1 MKSFHIVKPGSEV
14 HLDEHDPAATGNFG
28 DGDDAPKAARKR
40 LEGLQEELHELQGLL
55 YADNRHALLIVLQG
69 TDASGKDGTIRH
81 VLSGLSPIGV
91 HVTGFK
97 VPNDEERDHD
107 YLWRI
112 HQAMPRRG
120 EIGIFNRSHYEDV
133 LVPRVHGLVPKS
145 VWEARYRQINDL
157 ERSLAENGTVIL
169 KFFLHISKDEQKRRF
184 EERLSDPHKY
194 WKFALGDIEERK
206 LWDEYKRAYEV
217 LLTKCSTKWA
227 PWTIVPADRKWYR
240 NLVVAETTVRALKD
254 LDMRYPPPSFDRSKV
269 VIE

>member
-1 MKSFHIVKPGSEV
+1 MKSFHLVKPGSEV
-14 HLDEHDPAATGNFG
+14 LLDEHDPAATGDFD

-40 LEGLQEELHELQGLL
+40 LEELQEEMHELQGLL
-55 YADNRHALLIVLQG
+55 YADNRYALLIVFQG

-145 VWEARYRQINDL
+145 VWKARYRQINDL
-157 ERSLAENGTVIL
+157 ERSLAESGTVIL

-184 EERLSDPHKY
+184 EERLNDPRKY

-206 LWDEYKRAYEV
+206 LWDEYRRAYEV
-217 LLTKCSTKWA
+217 LLTKCSTRWA

-240 NLVVAETTVRALKD
+240 NLVVAETTVRALRD
-254 LDMRYPPPSFDRSKV
+254 LDMSYPLPSFDRSKV